1 MVNKILLLMRT
12 EAEQEEERL
21 LRNVITAI
29 TTLEERQA
37 FSSILHQLTLR
48 YFEVAS

>member
-1 MVNKILLLMRT
+1 MVNKVLLLMRT

-29 TTLEERQA
+29 TTLEEHQA
-37 FSSILHQLTLR
+37 FPSILHQLTL
-48 YFEVAS
+48 